1 MGSIYVYE
9 SLPSTMDEG
18 RRRVLEEGVEEG
30 AVIVAS
36 RQTQGRGRR
45 GRQWESPLGNLFM
58 TYITYLSCPLSQA
71 PQLSFVAC
79 VAVGEALR
87 PLLPPGNSLTYKWPN
102 DLLLNKK
109 KVGGLLLE
117 AISLPH
123 KPEIAYLVGCGLNLK
138 EHPVEPRYPATSFQE
153 EGIYL
158 NYEEVLNGINSSL
171 THFITLWQGQ
181 GFTPIQTLWMERC
194 AHLQQKIRFDIQEK
208 IHEGIFEGLDEEGL
222 LILNNTQGTIK
233 LAAGE
238 ILTQNNHPYL

>member
-1 MGSIYVYE
+1 MSTFYVYE
-9 SLPSTMDEG
+9 SLSSTMDEG
-18 RRRVLEEGVEEG
+18 RIQVLKGVEEG

-58 TYITYLSCPLSQA
+58 TYITYLNCPLSQA

-79 VAVGEALR
+79 VSVGEFLR

-117 AISLPH
+117 AIPLSH

-138 EHPVEPRYPATSFQE
+138 EHPLEPRYPATSFQE

-158 NYEEVLNGINSSL
+158 NYDEVLKGITSSL
-171 THFITLWQGQ
+171 AHFIALWQQ
-181 GFTPIQTLWMERC
+181 NGFAPIQTLWMKGC
-194 AHLQQKIRFDIQEK
+194 AHLQEKIRFDIQEK
-208 IHEGIFEGLDEEGL
+208 IYEGIFEGLDEEGL

-238 ILTQNNHPYL
+238 ILAQNSRHCL